1 LNPEEATVTSDSF
14 VGAPSATTER
24 DAALAALLRP
34 PTLGE
39 LVLSYLNGALV
50 VAEIEFRKLRHDPW
64 ELVTRAVQPVLW
76 LVIFGQ
82 AFSRIRA
89 IPTGGVS
96 YLTFMTPGILAQSLM
111 FVSIFYGLS
120 IIWERDAGIVQKF
133 LILPIPRASFVT
145 GKGLG
150 AGVRAV
156 SQAIFIFLIALLL
169 GVHLRWSVTGLLGSI
184 LAVIVGASF
193 FSTLSMLIATIV
205 KTRERFMGIGQVI
218 TMPLFFASNAIYPL
232 SIMPDWL
239 RVLSQI
245 NPLSYVVDLLRGY
258 LVVGSVPNA
267 VLDWAVLL
275 AAVIIAQAIAAQ
287 RYHTIVI

>member
-1 LNPEEATVTSDSF
+1 
-14 VGAPSATTER
+14 
-24 DAALAALLRP
+24 
-34 PTLGE
+34 
-39 LVLSYLNGALV
+39 VLSYLNGALV

>member
-1 LNPEEATVTSDSF
+1 MTSDSF

>member
-1 LNPEEATVTSDSF
+1 VTSDSF